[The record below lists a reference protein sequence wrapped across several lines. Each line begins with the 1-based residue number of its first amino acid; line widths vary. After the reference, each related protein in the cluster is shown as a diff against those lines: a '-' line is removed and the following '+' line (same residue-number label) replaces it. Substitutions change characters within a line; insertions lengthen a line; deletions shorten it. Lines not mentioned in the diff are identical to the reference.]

1 MDLKHIK
8 NISETSAEILIFDNI
23 GAGSNTGQQIAE
35 EVSWLVD
42 NMSITEILVR
52 INSGGGSMIEGF
64 GIFSALQA
72 AKAKGVTI
80 NVKIEGLAASMAGI
94 IAMVGDSI
102 SMLDYGILMMHNP
115 HTGGGKVDDKTQQ
128 ILDKFKQSAIKIIT
142 NRTGKSSEEID
153 ALMTEETWLDASEAL
168 EQGFIDN
175 IIETGSKKQT
185 KEMHN
190 ALFEIAMSL
199 HKKEKKPNKITMKKV
214 IAHFELGETAS
225 EQDILDKV
233 TELENRATDSETK
246 MIDLDAKNFDLENK
260 LQEMETEKSDLS
272 EKMIESNKKIVNIL
286 IDNAIKAGKIKKD
299 AKDSLI
305 EASKGDADL
314 VETMINAVET
324 PKIKLS
330 DLIDNKSEET
340 KMSFR
345 DLEKN
350 NPAKL
355 AEIKSSNPEEYK
367 RLYDLEYKK

>member
-23 GAGSNTGQQIAE
+23 GSGSNTGQQIAE

-168 EQGFIDN
+168 EQEFIDN

-199 HKKEKKPNKITMKKV
+199 HKTEKKPNIITMKKV

-246 MIDLDAKNFDLENK
+246 MIDLDAKNLDLKNS
-260 LQEMETEKSDLS
+260 LLTAETEKNDLS
-272 EKMIESNKKIVNIL
+272 AKMIESNKKIVNIL

-330 DLIDNKSEET
+330 DLIDDKSEET

-355 AEIKSSNPEEYK
+355 AEIKSSNPDEYK